1 VSCRRELYSIDE
13 ARALLGGIARNEL
26 MRSASL
32 PSVLIGRRRF
42 ISADSISAFIA
53 AASTTISPAVSGA
66 KLHHVDAADDARVQD
81 AARGVRQER
90 IGRGVIRF
98 RYASSA
104 QVARSND
111 RSHA

>member
-66 KLHHVDAADDARVQD
+66 KPITSTRQMTLAFRTRLGGCGK
-81 AARGVRQER
+81 RGSV
-90 IGRGVIRF
+90 G
-98 RYASSA
+98 AS
-104 QVARSND
+104 
-111 RSHA
+111 